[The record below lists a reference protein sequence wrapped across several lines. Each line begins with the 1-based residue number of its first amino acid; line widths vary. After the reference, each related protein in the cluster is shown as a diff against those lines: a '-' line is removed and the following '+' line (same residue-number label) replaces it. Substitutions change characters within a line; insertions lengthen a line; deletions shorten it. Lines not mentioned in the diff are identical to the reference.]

1 MKNILSKYSH
11 ISFDLDGTLVHTIP
25 AYRHKIVPMV
35 VRKLSGTILN
45 SHSVDKFWFEGVRD
59 KTIQE
64 DFNLKPD
71 IFWDSFREIDTPE
84 ARSAHTF
91 AYPDAE
97 RALIK
102 LKDMGKT
109 ISIITGAPHWI
120 AAMEIEKLNG
130 APHDFY
136 LSLNDVKF
144 GEKPDPAGFLY
155 VLENLKKKPKDTV
168 YIGNSSEDAYFAQ
181 KAGADFIYLE
191 RKEHEFSLEKEAI
204 ATIQSLDELF

>member
-11 ISFDLDGTLVHTIP
+11 ISFDLDGTLVHTITE
-25 AYRHKIVPMV
+25 YRHKIVPEV
-35 VRKLSGTILN
+35 VKKLNGTIAN

-64 DFNLKPD
+64 DFNLNPSV
-71 IFWDSFREIDTPE
+71 FWDLFKEIDTSE

-91 AYPDAE
+91 AYSDAE
-97 RALIK
+97 RTLIK

-144 GEKPDPAGFLY
+144 GEK
-155 VLENLKKKPKDTV
+155 T
-168 YIGNSSEDAYFAQ
+168 
-181 KAGADFIYLE
+181 
-191 RKEHEFSLEKEAI
+191 
-204 ATIQSLDELF
+204 